1 MKTHTK
7 RMEDMKVAI
16 VGSRKYTNRRKIKEF
31 VFKLIQKHGT
41 DLTIVSGGCQDGAD
55 KYAKKYALEL
65 GAQYRE
71 YPPFHEVHNLYC
83 ALPES
88 CYGKPYNIKYFFV
101 RNKQVAQN
109 SDVVVG
115 FIPEGDPA
123 KGTISTLKY
132 AKKFN
137 KKTMIIS

>member
-1 MKTHTK
+1 M
-7 RMEDMKVAI
+7 
-16 VGSRKYTNRRKIKEF
+16 
-31 VFKLIQKHGT
+31 
-41 DLTIVSGGCQDGAD
+41 
-55 KYAKKYALEL
+55 

-83 ALPES
+83 ALPEA
-88 CYGKPYNIKYFFV
+88 CYGKPYNMKYFFV
-101 RNKQVAQN
+101 RNKQIAQN

-115 FIPEGDPA
+115 FIPEGDSA

>member
-1 MKTHTK
+1 MGENPI
-7 RMEDMKVAI
+7 RVGI
-16 VGSRKYTNRRKIKEF
+16 VGSRKYENRKKIKEF
-31 VFKLIQKHGT
+31 IFKLKT
-41 DLTIVSGGCQDGAD
+41 DKGAETIIVSGGCKTGAD

-71 YPPFHEVHNLYC
+71 YPPFHEVYNLYC
-83 ALPES
+83 ALPEA

-101 RNKQVAQN
+101 RNKQIAQN

-115 FIPEGDPA
+115 FIPDGDDA

>member
-1 MKTHTK
+1 
-7 RMEDMKVAI
+7 MKVAI
-16 VGSRKYTNRRKIKEF
+16 VGSRKYENRRKIKEF
-31 VFKLIQKHGT
+31 IFKLIQKHGNE
-41 DLTIVSGGCQDGAD
+41 LVIVSGGCQNGAD

-88 CYGKPYNIKYFFV
+88 CYGKPYNMKFFFV

-109 SDVVVG
+109 SDRIVA
-115 FIPEGDPA
+115 FIPQGIEA

-132 AKKFN
+132 AKKFG
-137 KKTMIIS
+137 KKVMVID

>member
-1 MKTHTK
+1 MTRIK
-7 RMEDMKVAI
+7 RMEDMKVAV
-16 VGSRKYTNRRKIKEF
+16 VGSRKYSNRRKIKEF
-31 VFKLIQKHGT
+31 IFKLIQKHGK

-83 ALPES
+83 ALPEA
-88 CYGKPYNIKYFFV
+88 CYGKPYNMKYFFV
-101 RNKQVAQN
+101 RNKQIAQN

-115 FIPEGDPA
+115 FIPEGDDA

>member
-1 MKTHTK
+1 MIIK
-7 RMEDMKVAI
+7 RVRDMKVAI
-16 VGSRKYTNRRKIKEF
+16 VGSRRYSNRRKIQEF
-31 VFKLIQKHGT
+31 IFKLIQRHGK
-41 DLTIVSGGCQDGAD
+41 DLVVVSGGCQDGAD

-83 ALPES
+83 VLPEE
-88 CYGKPYNIKYFFV
+88 CYSKPYNVKYFFV
-101 RNKQVAQN
+101 RNKQIAQN

-115 FIPEGDPA
+115 FIPEGDDA
-123 KGTISTLKY
+123 KGTMSTLKY

>member
-1 MKTHTK
+1 ML
-7 RMEDMKVAI
+7 
-16 VGSRKYTNRRKIKEF
+16 VGIIGSSTYENKRKIREMIWMLKNKFKEE
-31 VFKLIQKHGT
+31 
-41 DLTIVSGGCQDGAD
+41 LTIVSGGCVDGAD

-71 YPPFHEVHNLYC
+71 YPPFHEVYNLYC
-83 ALPES
+83 ALPEA
-88 CYGKPYNIKYFFV
+88 CYGKPYNMKYFFV
-101 RNKQVAQN
+101 RNKQIAQN

-115 FIPEGDPA
+115 FIPEGDDA